1 MPSLPPAMRKI
12 VLAVLLAF
20 GLAPSHA
27 IAQGVFDMG
36 ALTNSLSQGAIIQSE
51 TARARTS
58 GLFRPR
64 AQAPQ
69 SQAGDPAVLLYRP
82 SMTAR
87 KRNMSQIV
95 ERLRHVD
102 PAGAADLQR
111 TFANR
116 DPIAEIDRVMRPVG
130 LRPDNVADAV
140 ATYLVTAYYGVR
152 GSTEGEPAEFKAVS
166 AQVGRAL
173 RADPVFT
180 GSSDAVKQEMAEA
193 MLIQAVLANQAV
205 QAAQKQPSAMP
216 AIKAAIRQGSRAR
229 FGMDL
234 MRVRLGEDGL
244 R

>member
-1 MPSLPPAMRKI
+1 MRASVLGVLI
-12 VLAVLLAF
+12 ALVLAPLPAV
-20 GLAPSHA
+20 
-27 IAQGVFDMG
+27 AQGVFDMG

-58 GLFRPR
+58 RIFTP
-64 AQAPQ
+64 
-69 SQAGDPAVLLYRP
+69 QAGASQSRAVDKTALLYQP
-82 SMTAR
+82 SPTTR
-87 KRNMSQIV
+87 KRNMAQIV
-95 ERLRHVD
+95 ERLRRVD

-111 TFANR
+111 TFASR
-116 DPIAEIDRVMRPVG
+116 DPIAEMERVMRPVG
-130 LRPDNVADAV
+130 LNPNNVADAV

-173 RADPVFT
+173 SADPAFT
-180 GSSDAVKQEMAEA
+180 DASDAVKQELAES

-216 AIKAAIRQGSRAR
+216 AIKAAISKGTRSS

-234 MRVRLGEDGL
+234 MRVRLGADGL